1 MLVLSAIGSAASILG
16 LAVSLYVLW
25 REDRI
30 EDEVLT
36 LTKKEEE
43 RHDV

>member
-36 LTKKEEE
+36 LTKKVEE